1 MSFDFDVE
9 RDAIVSQLSEFRQAG
24 QRCFLSTSFQSNSVV
39 LLSLISGIDPSLPI
53 YFINTGYHF
62 PETLAFRDTL
72 AERFSLNLREV
83 RSDVPKCSQITR
95 NGRLLFVERPNY
107 CCYLNKILPL
117 EPVKAEYDVWVSGL
131 RRGQSQHRQGLEKVS
146 SDGER
151 KIKYLP
157 ILDWTQEMVDAY
169 IIENDLPRH
178 PLHEQGYV
186 SVGCEPCTRPVI
198 GEGTDSRSGR
208 WQGLAKTECG
218 LHL

>member
-1 MSFDFDVE
+1 MI
-9 RDAIVSQLSEFRQAG
+9 AAQLTEFTQAG

-39 LLSLISGIDPSLPI
+39 LLHLISEMNAKIPV

-62 PETLAFRDTL
+62 PETLKFRDEL
-72 AERFSLNLREV
+72 VRRFSLRLIEL
-83 RSDVPKCSQITR
+83 RSDVPKCSQMSR
-95 NGRLLFVERPNY
+95 NVRLLFVERPNY
-107 CCYLNKILPL
+107 CCYLNKVLPL
-117 EPVKAEYDVWVSGL
+117 VPVKSEYDVWISGL
-131 RRGQSQHRQGLEKVS
+131 RRGQSSHRANLLKVTAEGS
-146 SDGER
+146 R

-157 ILDWTQEMVDAY
+157 ILDWTQKMVDAY
-169 IIENDLPRH
+169 VAQYELPLH

-198 GEGTDSRSGR
+198 SSGQDSRSGR

>member
-9 RDAIVSQLSEFRQAG
+9 RAEIAKQLESFRAAG

-39 LLSLISGIDPSLPI
+39 LLHLISEMDAELPV

-62 PETLAFRDTL
+62 PETLAFRDEL
-72 AERFSLNLREV
+72 VERFSINLHEL
-83 RSDVPKCSQITR
+83 RSHVPKCSQLTS

-107 CCYLNKILPL
+107 CCYLNKMLPI
-117 EPVKAEYDVWVSGL
+117 EPVKAEYDVWISGL
-131 RRGQSQHRQGLEKVS
+131 RRGQSTHRESLCKVTE
-146 SDGER
+146 GEGG
-151 KIKYLP
+151 KLKYLP
-157 ILDWTQEMVDAY
+157 ILDWTQAMVDAY
-169 IIENDLPRH
+169 VSQYELPRH

-186 SVGCEPCTRPVI
+186 SVGCEPCTRPVLES
-198 GEGTDSRSGR
+198 GKDSRFGR

>member
-1 MSFDFDVE
+1 MSFDFEAE
-9 RDAIVSQLSEFRQAG
+9 RAVITAQLAEFTQAG
-24 QRCFLSTSFQSNSVV
+24 KRCFLSTSFQSNSVV
-39 LLSLISGIDPSLPI
+39 LLHLISEIDSNVPV

-62 PETLAFRDTL
+62 PETLKFRDEL
-72 AERFSLNLREV
+72 VRRFSLRLIEL
-83 RSDVPKCSQITR
+83 RSDVPKCSQISR

-107 CCYLNKILPL
+107 CCYLNKVLPL
-117 EPVKAEYDVWVSGL
+117 IPIKSEYDVWISGL
-131 RRGQSQHRQGLEKVS
+131 RRGKSSHRANLLKVTAE
-146 SDGER
+146 GTR
-151 KIKYLP
+151 RIKYLP

-169 IIENDLPRH
+169 VAQYELPLH

-198 GEGTDSRSGR
+198 SSGQDSRSGR